1 MEILEPRKTQVLS
14 VGTKGH
20 ILHIEDDQ
28 EVAGLVVQVLNA
40 NGYKVTHAKDG
51 ISGLLAFT
59 ERPNRWAAILID
71 LTLPHFTGNSL
82 LKEMHRIRPELPI
95 IVLTGAEPE
104 DSIGVYELGA
114 ALVWQK
120 PISPSELLE
129 HLKAV
134 LDH

>member
-1 MEILEPRKTQVLS
+1 METLEPRKTQVLS
-14 VGTKGH
+14 VGARRN

-28 EVAGLVVQVLNA
+28 EVAEMVGEVLSA
-40 NGYKVTHAKDG
+40 NDYKVTHAKDG

-59 ERPNRWAAILID
+59 ETPNRWTAVLID

-104 DSIGVYELGA
+104 DSMGVYELGA
-114 ALVWQK
+114 AIVWQK
-120 PISPSELLE
+120 PISPAALLE
-129 HLKAV
+129 NLKAV
-134 LDH
+134 LHH